1 MEQTVAAWIERA
13 GLTGIVQAPVVKE
26 CLPDGSARWTVERI
40 AVDLAAWQALG
51 ERLGWQVYVSNTTPA
66 QYDAPA
72 LVATYHQQPLL
83 ERGISRLKTRN
94 LQIRPVYLRDETR
107 IAGLLW
113 LLTLALRVLTLTEY
127 RLQTALAERNEGVAG
142 LNPAS
147 RTQTTQR
154 PTTERVIAAFGNLTL
169 TTLASAGACQHYVTP
184 LNATQ
189 RQLLILLT
197 LPADLY
203 DRLTAPVPNLVHH
216 LRE

>member
-1 MEQTVAAWIERA
+1 MEAWIAQA
-13 GLTGIVQAPVVKE
+13 GLTGIVQAPVVE
-26 CLPDGSARWTVERI
+26 EQLPDGTTRWTVGTI
-40 AVDLAAWQALG
+40 AVDLAAWETVVA
-51 ERLGWQVYVSNTTPA
+51 RLGWQVYVSNTTPA
-66 QYDAPA
+66 QYDAAA
-72 LVATYHQQPLL
+72 LVATYHQQPIV

-94 LQIRPVYLRDETR
+94 LQIRPVYLRDEQR

-127 RLQTALAERNEGVAG
+127 RLRAALTERTEAVAG

-154 PTTERVIAAFGNLTL
+154 PTTERIIAAFDNLTL
-169 TTLASAGACQHYVTP
+169 TTVVSAGGCQRYVTP
-184 LNATQ
+184 LNATH
-189 RQLLILLT
+189 RHILVLLK

-203 DRLTAPVPNLVHH
+203 DRLADPVPNLVHH